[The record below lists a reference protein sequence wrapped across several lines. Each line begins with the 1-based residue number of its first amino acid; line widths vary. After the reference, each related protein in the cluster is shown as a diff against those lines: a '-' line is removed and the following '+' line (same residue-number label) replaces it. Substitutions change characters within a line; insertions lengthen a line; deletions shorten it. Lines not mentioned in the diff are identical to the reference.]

1 MKKRM
6 LVTAGPTHEPIDRV
20 RYLANRSS
28 GATGV
33 AIAQAAA
40 RAGYEVMLLLGPA
53 TATEPPEAPEVKI
66 AGDIRVERFES
77 TADLQRL
84 LDEHFEECDVLVM
97 AAAVA
102 DYRPRPRKLEE
113 KIERSATGLTLELE
127 STPDLVAGCA
137 KRKRA
142 DQRVIAFALEE
153 SAKLAERAKAKL
165 ARKGVDAIVA
175 NPLETMGAPG
185 INATVYT
192 ADGAAH
198 HAGAMSKGDFAAWLV
213 GWIGKNWD

>member
-6 LVTAGPTHEPIDRV
+6 LVTAGPTFEAIDRV

-33 AIAQAAA
+33 AIAEAAA
-40 RAGYEVMLLLGPA
+40 CAGYDVTLLLGPS
-53 TATEPPEAPEVKI
+53 EPPEVKI

-84 LDEHFEECDVLVM
+84 LDEHFGECDVLVM

-102 DYRPRPRKLEE
+102 DYRPVRVSDGKMERKT
-113 KIERSATGLTLELE
+113 SGGLTIELE

-153 SAKLAERAKAKL
+153 PAKLAERAKAKL
-165 ARKGVDAIVA
+165 ARKAVDAIVA
-175 NPLETMGAPG
+175 NPLETMGAAE

-192 ADGAAH
+192 ADGEAH
-198 HAGAMSKGDFAAWLV
+198 HAGAMNKRDFAAWLV
-213 GWIGKNWD
+213 GWITKNRD